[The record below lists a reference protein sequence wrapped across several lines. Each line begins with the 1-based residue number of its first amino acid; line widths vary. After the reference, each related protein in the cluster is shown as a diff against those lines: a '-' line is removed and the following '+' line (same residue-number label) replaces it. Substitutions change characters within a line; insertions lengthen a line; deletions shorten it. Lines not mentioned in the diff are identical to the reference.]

1 MAYSDEMLAN
11 LVSSFPGNT
20 ENIATEGLRH
30 VFDHSDA
37 SVEALNDVAGSGV
50 RNLQPVEKVLTQVVG
65 EDGTQPDLVGLD
77 ENLAERV
84 HVEVKFWASLTKNQP
99 IGYLNRLPADGP
111 ALLMFLAP
119 ADRVASL
126 WPQLRRRVKKAG
138 HELEEIDSER
148 RCLRLSGT
156 HKHLMVV
163 SWDGLLD
170 AMAARSRDGGEIGV
184 ETEIRQLR
192 SLAKYANSGRFT
204 PIGKREPLVPGQ
216 DRIRQYKGL
225 IDAATERGIVQ
236 EWVSRKGLRAT
247 PREHG
252 WGRYIRVSG
261 AVVWFGINTELFE
274 RTSQTPLWVD
284 CGNQWNRWAGGLAKY
299 CDDSGLTDGRWVPV
313 NLPRDVEYP
322 EVLDGVV
329 QSLRSIADVIA
340 KARAGAD

>member
-50 RNLQPVEKVLTQVVG
+50 RNMQPVVRVLTQVVG

-77 ENLAERV
+77 EELAERV
-84 HVEVKFWASLTKNQP
+84 HVEVKFWASLTRNQP
-99 IGYLNRLPADGP
+99 NGYLNRLPSDGP
-111 ALLMFLAP
+111 ALLIFLAP

-126 WPQLRRRVKKAG
+126 WPQLRRRAEEAG
-138 HELEEIDSER
+138 HELEETDSER
-148 RCLRLSGT
+148 RCLRLAGT
-156 HKHLMVV
+156 EKHLMVV

-192 SLAKYANSGRFT
+192 SLAKYANSGRFI
-204 PIGKREPLVPGQ
+204 PFQDKEPLVPGQ
-216 DRIRQYKGL
+216 GRLRQYRGL
-225 IDAATERGIVQ
+225 VDAATERGIVQ

-247 PREHG
+247 PREYG
-252 WGRYIRVSG
+252 FGRYIRISG

-274 RTSQTPLWVD
+274 STGQTPLWVD
-284 CGNQWNRWAGGLAKY
+284 CGGRWNQWNKSLAKSREDLGIL
-299 CDDSGLTDGRWVPV
+299 DDYWVPV
-313 NLPRDVEYP
+313 NLQRGVEYP

-329 QSLRSIADVIA
+329 QSLRKIADVIA
-340 KARAGAD
+340 KARNASG